1 MNFHY
6 KEKLKKAG
14 KIVKPFK
21 KITDFKMNDI
31 PKPDELDDIWF
42 YMNYRLNFYQIFKQ
56 ENKDRL
62 MQNLIFLDYVHNKI
76 SSR

>member
-1 MNFHY
+1 
-6 KEKLKKAG
+6 
-14 KIVKPFK
+14 
-21 KITDFKMNDI
+21 MNDI

-62 MQNLIFLDYVHNKI
+62 MQNLISDYVHNKTAPDNAQLCI
-76 SSR
+76 FLLICNLKFIKK